1 MNKLKSIQ
9 ITAMLGLLV
18 LAGIFISART
28 IDAGTASPGPVLLD
42 GKTLHTSQ
50 IWLNSNGKLS
60 LVVRSSESVAAARV
74 PFRVVLKR
82 GSMIISRAVSE
93 TGEMEISRLLK
104 LAALGDELV
113 VEPLDKNLS
122 NARRVFRV
130 GQYPSFH
137 WIPALRIQGDG
148 C

>member
-9 ITAMLGLLV
+9 IIAMLGLLI

-28 IDAGTASPGPVLLD
+28 IDAGTASSGPVLLD
-42 GKTLHTSQ
+42 GRTLHTSQ

-60 LVVRSSESVAAARV
+60 LIVGSSENKAATRV

-82 GSMIISRAVSE
+82 GNMIISRAVSE
-93 TGEMEISRLLK
+93 TDEMEISRLLK
-104 LAALGDELV
+104 LAALGDELE

-137 WIPALRIQGDG
+137 WIPALRIHGDG